1 MTGPTEP
8 TELTGPT
15 GSILLQVRPRRITIF
30 ASIAAGLVIAS
41 MVVIGLLLRDTNE
54 GVEFRTA
61 DQIGLIGI
69 GLILGGVIMTAA
81 RPRLRVDRNGLW
93 IRNMLGEQFTPWP
106 LVVRVAYPQGA
117 PWAQVLMPDDEI
129 KPLMAIQAMDRGRAV
144 TALEKVRELQATY
157 GPPPP
162 IPAAPPAVR
171 LEQSEMANPERP
183 LGRLEIIDR
192 QKAAAR
198 DRDLAAKREKQARKA
213 SGTTG

>member
-1 MTGPTEP
+1 MTGPAEP
-8 TELTGPT
+8 TEPAE
-15 GSILLQVRPRRITIF
+15 ILLQVRPRRITVF

-41 MVVIGLLLRDTNE
+41 MVVVGLLLRNTNE

-81 RPRLRVDRNGLW
+81 RPRLRVDRRGLW

-106 LVVRVAYPQGA
+106 LVVRIAYPQGA

-144 TALEKVRELQATY
+144 TALEKVRELQASY

-162 IPAAPPAVR
+162 TPAAPPPVR
-171 LEQSEMANPERP
+171 HAQSERALPERP
-183 LGRLEIIDR
+183 LGRLESIDR
-192 QKAAAR
+192 
-198 DRDLAAKREKQARKA
+198 L
-213 SGTTG
+213 